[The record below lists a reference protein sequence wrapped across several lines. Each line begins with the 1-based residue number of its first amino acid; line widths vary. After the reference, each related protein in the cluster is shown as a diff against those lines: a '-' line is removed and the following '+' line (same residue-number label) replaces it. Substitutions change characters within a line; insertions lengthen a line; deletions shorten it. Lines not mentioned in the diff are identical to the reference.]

1 MSTTTANSTPRVYFA
16 CLAAYNAGRLH
27 GAWVDI
33 DQDAEAIRE
42 EIAAM
47 LKESPE
53 PGAEEWAAHDYDNG
67 PQWLGESPDLDALA
81 IYGENFNEHGE
92 AYAAFCGDLL
102 TVATSADFEDAYS
115 GTWNSGA
122 DYAETLAHDT
132 GLLSE
137 HIGWPVTH
145 IDWAR
150 AWHDLECEGYT
161 AQDAPQGVYIF
172 RPI

>member
-1 MSTTTANSTPRVYFA
+1 MNTNNSPRVYFA
-16 CLAAYNAGRLH
+16 CLAAYNAGALH

-33 DQDAEAIRE
+33 DQDADAIRD

-47 LKESPE
+47 LKASPE

-67 PQWLGESPDLDALA
+67 PAFLGEFPDLDALA
-81 IYGENFNEHGE
+81 TYGENFTEHGE
-92 AYAAFCGDLL
+92 AYAEFCENSY
-102 TVATSADFEDAYS
+102 TVEDPADFQHAYS

-122 DYAETLAHDT
+122 DYAETLAHDA
-132 GLLSE
+132 GMLPD
-137 HIGWPVTH
+137 HIAWPITH

-150 AWHDLECEGYT
+150 AWRDLECDGYT
-161 AQDAPQGVYIF
+161 AQDAPNGVYIF